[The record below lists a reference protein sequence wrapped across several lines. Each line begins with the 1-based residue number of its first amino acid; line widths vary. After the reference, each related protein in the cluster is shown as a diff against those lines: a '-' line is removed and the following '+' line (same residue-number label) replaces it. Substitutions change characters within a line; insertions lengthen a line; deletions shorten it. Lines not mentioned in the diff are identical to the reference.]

1 MTVKNLLIDI
11 DGVFRLGERK
21 IIPGALEAL
30 QYIKRNKINHL
41 FVSNGTRACRET
53 VAKQLQGIGLDIREE
68 EIFTAPVATA
78 LYIKSKK
85 PETRIFLIAEGDTQK
100 DFEQFGISVTRK
112 EEIVDFVVIGYDR
125 ELDYRKLTFAFRALI
140 NGAEMVAMN
149 VDKRFR
155 QEDGLLYPATVFAA
169 AGLEASTGKEP
180 VVIGKPRKPFFEAA
194 LKELKA
200 KKESTIM
207 IGDSIEGDIAGAK
220 KLGIKTILVK
230 TGSYSKTELE
240 KSPVKPDYMID
251 SIKDFPDVMERI
263 K

>member
-1 MTVKNLLIDI
+1 MAVKNLLIDI
-11 DGVFRLGERK
+11 DGVFRIGERK

-53 VAKQLQGIGLDIREE
+53 VAKQLQGIGLDIKKE
-68 EIFTAPVATA
+68 EIFTAPIATA

-85 PETRIFLIAEGDTQK
+85 SGAKIFLVAEGDTQK

-112 EEIVDFVVIGYDR
+112 EEQVDFVVIGYDR
-125 ELDYRKLTFAFRALI
+125 ELDYKKLTYAFRALI

-155 QEDGLLYPATVFAA
+155 QEDNLLYPATVMAA
-169 AGLEASTGKEP
+169 AGLEACTGKKP
-180 VVIGKPRKPFFEAA
+180 VVIGKPSEPFFKAA

-230 TGSYSKTELE
+230 TGSYSKTELD
-240 KSPVKPDYMID
+240 KSKINPDYIID
-251 SIKDFPDVMERI
+251 SIKDFSYVME
-263 K
+263 KLK

>member
-11 DGVFRLGERK
+11 DGVFRIGERK
-21 IIPGALEAL
+21 IIPGALESL

-53 VAKQLQGIGLDIREE
+53 VAKQLQDIGLDIKKD
-68 EIFTAPVATA
+68 EIFTAPTATA
-78 LYIKSKK
+78 LFIKSKK
-85 PETRIFLIAEGDTQK
+85 AGAKIFLIAEGDTQK
-100 DFEQFGISVTRK
+100 DFEQLGISVTRK
-112 EEIVDFVVIGYDR
+112 EEQVDFVVIGYDR
-125 ELDYRKLTFAFRALI
+125 GLDYKKLTSAFRALI
-140 NGAEMVAMN
+140 NGAELIAMN

-155 QEDGLLYPATVFAA
+155 QEDNLLYPATVMAA
-169 AGLEASTGKEP
+169 AGLSACTGKEP

-194 LKELKA
+194 LKEMKA

-251 SIKDFPDVMERI
+251 SIKDFSSLMERI